1 MTVPWLRTPTAP
13 RPATRRRALLAS
25 LPRIVTDRLILRAP
39 WADDWTMLEPIW
51 TSDRARYIGGPMEAE
66 DGWLD
71 FNQMVASWL
80 LRGFGPL
87 TITLK
92 DTGDVVGIVSL
103 DHEWGDPAPELGW
116 LLIEEAEGQGY
127 ATEAARALATWAV
140 GELGADGVEIYLERE
155 HEKSARVA
163 RAIGAIETGG
173 HPLDPDRVAVYRL
186 PPDMGAKT

>member
-103 DHEWGDPAPELGW
+103 DHEWARLADPAGEVDGTGIRHRGSPCPGHLGR
-116 LLIEEAEGQGY
+116 G
-127 ATEAARALATWAV
+127 RV
-140 GELGADGVEIYLERE
+140 GRGRCRD
-155 HEKSARVA
+155 
-163 RAIGAIETGG
+163 
-173 HPLDPDRVAVYRL
+173 L
-186 PPDMGAKT
+186 P